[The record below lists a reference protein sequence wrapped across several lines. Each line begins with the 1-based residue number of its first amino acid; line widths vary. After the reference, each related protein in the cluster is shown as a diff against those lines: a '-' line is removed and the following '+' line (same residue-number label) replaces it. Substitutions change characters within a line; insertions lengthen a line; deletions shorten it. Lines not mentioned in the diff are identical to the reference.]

1 MYVQLISSWLS
12 HAIRPEVNG
21 FFVSPVY
28 VDYST
33 RIIDVEAAVRVTPSS
48 SDERGDAKKRNAN
61 VCASSSSRSGTEI
74 VRAEAPNI

>member
-1 MYVQLISSWLS
+1 M
-12 HAIRPEVNG
+12 NG

-33 RIIDVEAAVRVTPSS
+33 RINDVEAAVRVTPSS
-48 SDERGDAKKRNAN
+48 SDERGDAKRNAN
-61 VCASSSSRSGTEI
+61 VCASPSSRSGTEI

>member
-1 MYVQLISSWLS
+1 M
-12 HAIRPEVNG
+12 NG

-33 RIIDVEAAVRVTPSS
+33 RINDVEAAVRVTPSS

-61 VCASSSSRSGTEI
+61 VCASPSSRSGTEI
-74 VRAEAPNI
+74 VRARIIK